1 MSFIGLIWRNV
12 TSRKVRSSLTGVAV
26 AIGIMTVVA
35 LGVLT
40 HSLRQTAISVLRTGN
55 ADFTVAQKGVSDI
68 LYSAMDE
75 REVESIRS
83 YPGVDRAI
91 GVLIAAVTGQATR
104 WIAPRGTL

>member
-1 MSFIGLIWRNV
+1 
-12 TSRKVRSSLTGVAV
+12 
-26 AIGIMTVVA
+26 
-35 LGVLT
+35 VLT
-40 HSLRQTAISVLRTGN
+40 HSLGQTAISVLRTGN

-91 GVLIAAVTGQATR
+91 GVLIAAVKLDADHPFFLELGINPGELEKPVVRRSSPMSARVCGSGKSLVPTT
-104 WIAPRGTL
+104 